1 MSAQPAT
8 RDENP
13 ATAGSRFLGIDDL
26 GDLKGRRVLLRV
38 DLNAPMQDGVVTDLT
53 RLQANAITIKALA
66 AKGAKVVVLSHFGRP
81 KGKWDAGQSLRPI
94 ADALPVIVGL
104 PVAFAADCVGPV
116 AKAAVDALA
125 PGAVLVL
132 ENTRFHPGEEKND
145 PEFAKQ
151 LAELGDVYV
160 NDAFSCAH
168 RAHAST
174 EGLARL
180 LPHAAG
186 IWMKKELDA
195 LEGALGNPEHPVVAV
210 VGGAKV
216 SSKLEVLG
224 NLVGKV
230 DYLVI
235 GGGMAN
241 TFLFAQGKAIG
252 KSLAERDMADTARAI
267 LDKAKTAGTE
277 IVLPVDGV
285 VAREF
290 KTYAPCE
297 TVSVDAVP
305 EDAMILDVG
314 TQSIAMVS
322 EIFEKAKTVVW
333 NGPFGAFELE
343 PFDIATTAAARK
355 VARLTRA
362 GDLLS
367 VAGGGDTVA
376 ALNHA
381 GAAEGFSFVSTAGGA
396 FLEWL
401 EGKELPGVK
410 ALER

>member
-1 MSAQPAT
+1 MS
-8 RDENP
+8 
-13 ATAGSRFLGIDDL
+13 AGSRFLGIDDL
-26 GDLKGRRVLLRV
+26 GDLKGRRGLLRV
-38 DLNAPMQDGVVTDLT
+38 DLNAPMKDGVVTDLT
-53 RLQANAITIKALA
+53 RLQANAVTIKALA
-66 AKGAKVVVLSHFGRP
+66 VKGAKVIVLSHFGRP
-81 KGKWDAGQSLRPI
+81 KGWDASQSLRPV

-104 PVAFAADCVGPV
+104 PVHFAPDCVGPV
-116 AKAAVDALA
+116 AKKAVEDLA
-125 PGAVLVL
+125 PGGVLVL
-132 ENTRFHPGEEKND
+132 ENTRFYPGEEKND
-145 PEFAKQ
+145 PEFARQ
-151 LAELGDVYV
+151 LAELGEFYV

-180 LPHAAG
+180 LPSAAG

-195 LEGALGNPEHPVVAV
+195 LEAALGSPQHPVVAV

-216 SSKLEVLG
+216 SSKLDVIG

-241 TFLFAQGKAIG
+241 TFLYADGKAIG

-267 LDKAKTAGTE
+267 VAKAKAAGTE

-290 KTYAPCE
+290 KAYAPSE
-297 TVSVDAVP
+297 TVSFDAVP
-305 EDAMILDVG
+305 EDAMVLDVG
-314 TQSIAMVS
+314 PQSVQRVADV
-322 EIFEKAKTVVW
+322 FAKAKTVVW

-343 PFDIATTAAARK
+343 PFDAATNAAAREVSK
-355 VARLTRA
+355 LTRA
-362 GDLLS
+362 GKLLS

-410 ALER
+410 ALAR

>member
-1 MSAQPAT
+1 MSAQTAQ
-8 RDENP
+8 RDV
-13 ATAGSRFLGIDDL
+13 TAASAGRRFLGIDDL

-38 DLNAPMQDGVVTDLT
+38 DLNAPMKDGVVTDLT
-53 RLQANAITIKALA
+53 RLQANAVTIKALA
-66 AKGAKVVVLSHFGRP
+66 AKGAKVIVLSHFGRP
-81 KGKWDAGQSLRPI
+81 KGWDASQSLRPV
-94 ADALPVIVGL
+94 ADALPVIIGL

-116 AKAAVDALA
+116 AKAAVDAMA

-132 ENTRFHPGEEKND
+132 ENTRFHAGEEKND
-145 PEFAKQ
+145 PAFTKQ
-151 LAELGDVYV
+151 LAELGEFYV

-174 EGLARL
+174 AGLAAL

-186 IWMKKELDA
+186 LWMKKELEA
-195 LEGALGNPEHPVVAV
+195 LEAALGAPEHPVVAV

-267 LDKAKTAGTE
+267 LAKAKAAGTE
-277 IVLPVDGV
+277 VVLPVDAV

-290 KTYAPCE
+290 KAYAPCE

-305 EDAMILDVG
+305 DDAMILDVG
-314 TQSIAMVS
+314 TQSVAQVS

-343 PFDIATTAAARK
+343 PFDIATTATARK
-355 VARLTRA
+355 VSRLTRA
-362 GDLLS
+362 GQLLS

-396 FLEWL
+396 FLEWM
-401 EGKELPGVK
+401 EGKVLPGVE
-410 ALER
+410 ALAQ

>member
-1 MSAQPAT
+1 MS
-8 RDENP
+8 
-13 ATAGSRFLGIDDL
+13 AGSRFLGIDDL

-38 DLNAPMQDGVVTDLT
+38 DLNAPMKDGVVTDLT
-53 RLQANAITIKALA
+53 RLQANAVTIKALA
-66 AKGAKVVVLSHFGRP
+66 VKGAKVIVLSHFGRP
-81 KGKWDAGQSLRPI
+81 KGWDASQSLRPV

-104 PVAFAADCVGPV
+104 PVHFAPDCVGPV
-116 AKAAVDALA
+116 AKKAVEDLA
-125 PGAVLVL
+125 PGGVLVL
-132 ENTRFHPGEEKND
+132 ENTRFYPGEEKND
-145 PEFAKQ
+145 PEFARQ
-151 LAELGDVYV
+151 LAELGEFYV

-180 LPHAAG
+180 LPSAAG

-195 LEGALGNPEHPVVAV
+195 LEAALGSPQHPVVAV

-216 SSKLEVLG
+216 SSKLDVIG

-241 TFLFAQGKAIG
+241 TFLYADGKAIG

-267 LDKAKTAGTE
+267 VAKAKAAGTE

-290 KTYAPCE
+290 KAYAPSE
-297 TVSVDAVP
+297 TVSFDAVP
-305 EDAMILDVG
+305 EDAMVLDVG
-314 TQSIAMVS
+314 PQSVQRVADV
-322 EIFEKAKTVVW
+322 FAKAKTVVW

-343 PFDIATTAAARK
+343 PFDAATNAAAREVSK
-355 VARLTRA
+355 LTRA
-362 GDLLS
+362 GKLLS

-410 ALER
+410 ALAR

>member
-1 MSAQPAT
+1 MSVQTAK
-8 RDENP
+8 RDEP
-13 ATAGSRFLGIDDL
+13 AATAGSRFLGIDDL
-26 GDLKGRRVLLRV
+26 GDLHGRRVLLRV
-38 DLNAPMQDGVVTDLT
+38 DLNAPMVDGVVSDLT
-53 RLQANAITIKALA
+53 RLQANAVTIKALA
-66 AKGAKVVVLSHFGRP
+66 AKGAKVIVLSHFGRP
-81 KGKWDAGQSLRPI
+81 KGWDVSQSLRAV
-94 ADALPVIVGL
+94 ADALPVIIGL

-116 AKAAVDALA
+116 AKAAVDAMA

-132 ENTRFHPGEEKND
+132 ENTRFHAGEEKND
-145 PEFAKQ
+145 PEFNAQ
-151 LAELGDVYV
+151 LASLGEFYV

-174 EGLARL
+174 AGLAKL

-195 LEGALGNPEHPVVAV
+195 LEAALGNPAHPVVAV

-216 SSKLEVLG
+216 SSKLDVIG

-252 KSLAERDMADTARAI
+252 KSLAERDLAETALAI
-267 LDKAKTAGTE
+267 IAKAKAAGTE
-277 IVLPVDGV
+277 IVLPVDGI

-290 KTYAPCE
+290 KAYAPSE

-305 EDAMILDVG
+305 DDAMMLDVG
-314 TQSIAMVS
+314 PESVKRVAEV
-322 EIFEKAKTVVW
+322 FAKAKTVVW
-333 NGPFGAFELE
+333 NGPFGAFEIA
-343 PFDIATTAAARK
+343 PFDMATNAAARE
-355 VARLTRA
+355 VAKLTRE
-362 GDLLS
+362 GKLLS
-367 VAGGGDTVA
+367 VAGGGDTVS

-381 GAAEGFSFVSTAGGA
+381 GAADDFSFVSTAGGA

-401 EGKELPGVK
+401 EGKDLPGVK
-410 ALER
+410 ALAK